1 MKISAR
7 SASLPLLAIVAST
20 LLACASMPQRRS
32 APPEQA
38 RPTARLDMHLIDR
51 LGASWSVDYVQVYLD
66 GWLVWQGAPAAGG
79 GLLGGRELPGSGEQ
93 ELYVRV
99 VATKGGDARGG
110 LVSKREMVTIR
121 PGAQR
126 LRIYVKRHALEPG
139 SFNVSLDT
147 E

>member
-7 SASLPLLAIVAST
+7 SVSLPVLAIVTST

-38 RPTARLDMHLIDR
+38 RPAARLDMHLIDR
-51 LGASWSVDYVQVYLD
+51 LGASWAIDYVQVYLD
-66 GWLVWQGAPAAGG
+66 GWLVWQGAPAPGG
-79 GLLGGRELPGSGEQ
+79 GLLGGRELAGSGKQ
-93 ELYVRV
+93 EIYVRV
-99 VATKGGDARGG
+99 VATRHERARGG

-126 LRIYVKRHALEPG
+126 VRIYVKRDPLEPG

-147 E
+147 G